1 MHPLRLYN
9 FPYVVQREIM
19 DSMDLQSIFLLSICS
34 KRMNN
39 LIVSVE
45 KARFNKIK
53 YILYKMNLGASIEAV
68 NYDHTSEVILTMDTT
83 MVLGIYKKKKLYIS
97 DTLIES
103 KWYTAR
109 RTKTAFADEVFES
122 VQRHSYGLFGDN
134 KECKL
139 DINIYAYGFR
149 LPKLK
154 NVSESNIHI
163 VPSVDGKTLDD
174 YCSASPNKD
183 FINLYGVKL
192 RKLKGNSKLYD
203 INCIHTFDDK
213 SKLVPNLLR
222 KFGGRHA
229 FMRTSKLD
237 HRDVIQ
243 FLKKWKSNES
253 FKKLE
258 ILQITLRDNSDSEPM
273 NPVEIQNAIAI
284 KMLSESVNSPVYN
297 CKTRINLNPDK
308 SRVVSFNSHQY
319 IVREHDNRVASVVNT
334 EREFSI
340 GVWNLT
346 EEQFLEKFDENN

>member
-1 MHPLRLYN
+1 MNPIRLFN

-19 DSMDLQSIFLLSICS
+19 DSMDLQTIFLLSICS

-53 YILYKMNLGASIEAV
+53 YILYKMTHSASIEAI
-68 NYDHTSEVILTMDTT
+68 NYDDTSELILTMRA
-83 MVLGIYKKKKLYIS
+83 MECVEIYKKRKVYIS

-103 KWYTAR
+103 KWYTAKG
-109 RTKTAFADEVFES
+109 TKTAFADEVFES

-183 FINLYGVKL
+183 FINLFGVKL

-203 INCIHTFDDK
+203 INCIYTFDDK

-222 KFGGRHA
+222 KFAGRHA
-229 FMRTSKLD
+229 FIRTSKLD

-253 FKKLE
+253 FEKLE
-258 ILQITLRDNSDSEPM
+258 ILQITLRDIFDSEPV
-273 NPVEIQNAIAI
+273 NPVEIKNEIDI
-284 KMLSESVNSPVYN
+284 KTLSESVNSPVYN

-308 SRVVSFNSHQY
+308 SRIVSFNSHQY
-319 IVREHDNRVASVVNT
+319 IVREHDNRVASVVIT

-346 EEQFLEKFDENN
+346 EEQFLEKFTGNN

>member
-1 MHPLRLYN
+1 MNPIRLFN

-19 DSMDLQSIFLLSICS
+19 DSMDLHTIFLLSICS

-53 YILYKMNLGASIEAV
+53 YILYKLTNFVSIEAV

-83 MVLGIYKKKKLYIS
+83 HCNLMNKKKKLYIS

-154 NVSESNIHI
+154 NVSGSNIHI
-163 VPSVDGKTLDD
+163 VPSVDGKTLND
-174 YCSASPNKD
+174 YFSASPNQD
-183 FINLYGVKL
+183 FINLSGVKPC
-192 RKLKGNSKLYD
+192 KLKGNSKLYD
-203 INCIHTFDDK
+203 INCIYTFDDK

-229 FMRTSKLD
+229 FIRTSKLD

-253 FKKLE
+253 FEKLE
-258 ILQITLRDNSDSEPM
+258 ILQVTLRDNSDSEPM
-273 NPVEIQNAIAI
+273 NPVEIKNAIDI

-297 CKTRINLNPDK
+297 CKTRLVLSIFRTNP
-308 SRVVSFNSHQY
+308 
-319 IVREHDNRVASVVNT
+319 
-334 EREFSI
+334 
-340 GVWNLT
+340 L
-346 EEQFLEKFDENN
+346 